1 MNTITNIR
9 ISRCGGGNPRSP
21 LESRVIAVVHLNTIK
36 HEFGKPVM
44 VNYLKPNREVDTIV
58 AIGIK
63 DGTGPDCYSIIS
75 EGGKLYVGG
84 VYEELPDVSSL
95 VHNIPYVAKVN
106 GQWKLVYINDDN
118 AIRLIGDLDP
128 DDIIFNLEDG
138 HDYYYKNGEVV
149 RDDSIID
156 LLDAELNVLKFGGLT
171 LSVEPVKDTYKRGES
186 SVKPTF
192 AFTVMSNDGTDVS
205 SRCIVTLSSS
215 NPNEAGQRIG
225 NNVIATVGIN
235 NTTEY
240 TITATYTIDSTEV
253 VDAKKVKIWFVDPVL
268 VGDSGREELWNG
280 QDPLV
285 LYFNL
290 HDETS
295 MIRVPSSLPE
305 FNHIYDAHGLDYI
318 EDYRITTSNGYKI
331 YEKIDAVTINN
342 FKQAF
347 TI

>member
-9 ISRCGGGNPRSP
+9 ISRCGGGNPRNP
-21 LESRVIAVVHLNTIK
+21 LESRVIAVVHLNTIE
-36 HEFGKPVM
+36 HVFGKPVM
-44 VNYLKPNREVDTIV
+44 VNYYKPNREVDTIV

-63 DGTGPDCYSIIS
+63 DGVGPDCYSIVS

-95 VHNIPYVAKVN
+95 IHNIPYVAKVN
-106 GQWKLVYINDDN
+106 GQWKLVYINDEN
-118 AIRLIGDLDP
+118 AVRLVGELDP
-128 DDIIFNLEDG
+128 DDIIFNLENG

-171 LSVEPVKDTYKRGES
+171 LSVEAVNNTYKRGTN

-192 AFTVMSNDGTDVS
+192 SFTVMSNDGIDVS
-205 SRCIVTLSSS
+205 SQCIVTLSGP
-215 NPNEAGQRIG
+215 NPNEVGQRIG
-225 NNVIATVGIN
+225 NNITATVGIN
-235 NTTEY
+235 TTTEY
-240 TITATYTIDSTEV
+240 TITATYTVAGTEV

-268 VGDSGREELWNG
+268 VGNNSREELWNG

-305 FNHIYDAHGLDYI
+305 FSHIYDAHGLDYI
-318 EDYRITTSNGYKI
+318 EDYNVSSSNGYRV

-342 FKQAF
+342 FKQEF
-347 TI
+347 TL